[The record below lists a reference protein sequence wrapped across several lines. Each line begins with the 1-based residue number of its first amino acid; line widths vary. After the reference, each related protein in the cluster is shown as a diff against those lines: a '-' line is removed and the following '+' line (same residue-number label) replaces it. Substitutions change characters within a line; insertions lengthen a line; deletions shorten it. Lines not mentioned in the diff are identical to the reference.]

1 MANVYFLS
9 YDLLVKQDAP
19 VPGAVELIRRLV
31 KKTERFMILCEST
44 LYARRRMA
52 ERMYEIGFPLLS
64 DDLFYTSLNAAMD
77 IIAHR
82 YPGQKSAVLIGTRSL
97 KDELENNGFSVNNG
111 EADWVFVG
119 MDRNAA
125 YAQYN
130 AALQV
135 LLTGARII
143 TLSAESLTATGEIGS
158 GAVAAMLEAA
168 SNQKRLSTG
177 WDSRLMIQC
186 AMRHFDLE
194 EEEVLFVSDRLEP
207 EIASAVK
214 AGVRTVYVLPSP
226 DTDLSEIVIR
236 PTYVVESLGSI
247 SR

>member
-19 VPGAVELIRRLV
+19 APGAVELIRRLV

-44 LYARRRMA
+44 VYARRRMS

-82 YPGQKSAVLIGTRSL
+82 YPGHKKAMLIGTRSL
-97 KDELENNGFSVNNG
+97 KDELENNGFRVNDG
-111 EADWVFVG
+111 EAGWVFVG
-119 MDRNAA
+119 MDRNAT
-125 YAQYN
+125 YAQYS
-130 AALQV
+130 AAVQV
-135 LLTGARII
+135 LQSGARII
-143 TLSAESLTATGEIGS
+143 TLGCESLTAAGEIGC

-168 SNQKRLSTG
+168 SDQKRLSTG

-186 AMRHFDLE
+186 AMRHFNLE

-207 EIASAVK
+207 EIASAVRAK
-214 AGVRTVYVLPSP
+214 VRTVYVLPSP
-226 DTDLSEIVIR
+226 DTDLSEIVIK
-236 PTYVVESLGSI
+236 PTYVMESLSSI